1 MKTFKGLFIDQGII
15 KAGEFPVEP
24 EPKASIYADE
34 LTLRRYEQAL
44 TSAKANAV
52 KCEYQTLV
60 ATLMNGVKEGD
71 VFVLP
76 SGWDYRVEERKI
88 GGRSVKDKNGIAYDY
103 ETYTEQVAK
112 LYRTDGQIKLDRL
125 GNTSSPVIQTEES
138 QEEIFDDLFSQYFKM
153 LHEGNSM
160 SRTGEVLREKFTI
173 TRKP

>member
-1 MKTFKGLFIDQGII
+1 MKTFKALYIDNGII

-44 TSAKANAV
+44 ATAKANAV
-52 KCEYQTLV
+52 ECEDQTLA
-60 ATLMNGVKEGD
+60 ATLTNGVKEGD

-76 SGWDYRVEERKI
+76 SGWDYRVEEHKI
-88 GGRSVKDKNGIAYDY
+88 GRSVKDKDGIAYGY
-103 ETYTEQVAK
+103 ETYTEQVAI
-112 LYRTDGQIKLDRL
+112 LYRTDEQ
-125 GNTSSPVIQTEES
+125 PEPEES

-160 SRTGEVLREKFTI
+160 SSTGEVLREKFTI
-173 TRKP
+173 TRRK